1 MGVMTFGN
9 VGDFHFLS
17 RPCRRSSLLDL
28 VPGMNSSC
36 KRAGSSTVLSVCL
49 ANEPMWDIV
58 RGVKTLLEEA
68 AAAVSAGWLTGI
80 APVSGETRQT
90 QQISAETVNPLT
102 QHEEGEGT
110 N

>member
-1 MGVMTFGN
+1 MLEISTFRVDPAGT
-9 VGDFHFLS
+9 LL
-17 RPCRRSSLLDL
+17 CLLDL

-49 ANEPMWDIV
+49 ANEPMWDTV

-68 AAAVSAGWLTGI
+68 AAAVDAGWLAGV